1 MQNILD
7 MKSLFDNDKML
18 IKQWSHYVCTLVL
31 VCLWINEK
39 IAMEFYT
46 KLGILWPI
54 EKRALVSG
62 GWTRTQCSFFNW
74 PYDYFYTIFIRLH
87 RTFRRRRQK
96 YDSRQINVDL
106 ISLPSRVST
115 PFCTYFLYLI
125 TSVALSIPSCCV
137 TNCVT
142 KSRY

>member
-7 MKSLFDNDKML
+7 MKSLFENDKIL
-18 IKQWSHYVCTLVL
+18 IKQWSHYVCTLGL

-62 GWTRTQCSFFNW
+62 GWTRTHDFTEPSEE
-74 PYDYFYTIFIRLH
+74 D
-87 RTFRRRRQK
+87 
-96 YDSRQINVDL
+96 D
-106 ISLPSRVST
+106 ISMIHVKL
-115 PFCTYFLYLI
+115 
-125 TSVALSIPSCCV
+125 TSI
-137 TNCVT
+137 
-142 KSRY
+142 